1 MNCVN
6 VRQFHVCI
14 EVVLRNYFTGVY
26 EMSRSYDC
34 NTLSANYGNLD
45 SVMQVNRSHF
55 CKKLFD
61 NVYINV
67 LIALSV
73 CKRHV
78 NK

>member
-1 MNCVN
+1 
-6 VRQFHVCI
+6 
-14 EVVLRNYFTGVY
+14 
-26 EMSRSYDC
+26 MSRSYDC
-34 NTLSANYGNLD
+34 NTLSLSANYGNLD

-61 NVYINV
+61 NVYINIYINV

>member
-1 MNCVN
+1 
-6 VRQFHVCI
+6 
-14 EVVLRNYFTGVY
+14 
-26 EMSRSYDC
+26 MSRSYDC
-34 NTLSANYGNLD
+34 NTLLLSANYGNLD
-45 SVMQVNRSHF
+45 SVMQSIKANKVNRSHF

-61 NVYINV
+61 DVYINIYINV